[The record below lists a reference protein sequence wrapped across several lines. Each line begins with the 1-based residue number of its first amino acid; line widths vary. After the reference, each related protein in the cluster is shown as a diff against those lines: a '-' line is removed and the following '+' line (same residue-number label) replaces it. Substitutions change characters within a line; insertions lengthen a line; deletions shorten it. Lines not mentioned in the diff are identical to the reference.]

1 MTRIGFTYN
10 QKPEPEPM
18 SRGLTAESDGGDT
31 GEARATDEEPPSRGE
46 AWRSRLAL
54 GEPGCSSTDVSTRA
68 KRAVDDEYAEWDD
81 PATIDAVEHALSV
94 LGDVVR
100 LEATM
105 DFPERLRAAR
115 PDIVFNMV
123 EGLGGANR
131 EALVPAICE
140 FYGVPY
146 SGSDP
151 FTLALCLDKARTK
164 EVLSY
169 HGIPTAAFQV
179 VSHADD
185 LTSAAGRLRRL
196 RFPLFAKPLHEG
208 SSKGITEQNFCRT
221 PTELDAQV
229 RFLLDTYAQPV
240 LVEEYLPG
248 DEFTCAVLGNGAC
261 AQVLPI
267 VGINF
272 GALPPGALP
281 IYGFEAKWLWDRPE
295 NPLSIFACPAP
306 IDDELRSQIERVTL
320 AAYRV
325 LGCRDWSRV
334 DVRLD
339 AEGVPRV
346 VEVNPL
352 PGILPDPADNSC
364 FPKAARAAGMSYDE
378 LIQTCLVL
386 AAERQGVRLGRGGPK

>member
-10 QKPEPEPM
+10 QKPEPEAM
-18 SRGLTAESDGGDT
+18 SSGLTAASDGGDE
-31 GEARATDEEPPSRGE
+31 GEARAADEEPPSRGT
-46 AWRSRLAL
+46 ATAL
-54 GEPGCSSTDVSTRA
+54 GCDELQA
-68 KRAVDDEYAEWDD
+68 NDEYAEWDD
-81 PATIDAVEHALSV
+81 PQTIDAVEHALSA
-94 LGDVVR
+94 LGEVVR

-105 DFPERLRAAR
+105 DFPERLREAR

-169 HGIPTAAFQV
+169 HCIPTAAFQV
-179 VSHADD
+179 VADADD
-185 LTSAAGRLRRL
+185 LAAVRRL

-208 SSKGITEQNFCRT
+208 SSKGITERNLCRT

-229 RFLLDTYAQPV
+229 HFLLDKYAQPV

-248 DEFTCAVLGNGAC
+248 DEFTCAVLGNGRS

-295 NPLSIFACPAP
+295 HPLPIFACPAP
-306 IDDELRSQIERVTL
+306 IDDDLRSQIERVTL

-325 LGCRDWSRV
+325 LGCRDWSRI

-339 AEGVPRV
+339 AEGIPRV

-378 LIQTCLVL
+378 LIQTCLTL
-386 AAERQGVRLGRGGPK
+386 AAERQGVRLRRAA

>member
-10 QKPEPEPM
+10 QKPEPDAMP
-18 SRGLTAESDGGDT
+18 SGLTAESDGGDT
-31 GEARATDEEPPSRGE
+31 GETRAADEEPPSRG
-46 AWRSRLAL
+46 
-54 GEPGCSSTDVSTRA
+54 GCSTEVARA
-68 KRAVDDEYAEWDD
+68 ERAVNDEYAEWDD
-81 PATIDAVEHALSV
+81 PATIDAVEHALSA

-105 DFPERLRAAR
+105 DFPERLREAR

-179 VSHADD
+179 IAHVDD
-185 LTSAAGRLRRL
+185 LTSDAGRLRRL

-221 PTELDAQV
+221 PTELDAEV
-229 RFLLDTYAQPV
+229 RFLLDKYAQPV

-248 DEFTCAVLGNGAC
+248 DEFTCAVLGNGAS

-295 NPLSIFACPAP
+295 NPLRIFACPAP

-378 LIQTCLVL
+378 LIQTCLTL
-386 AAERQGVRLGRGGPK
+386 AAERQGVRLRRGRAA

>member
-1 MTRIGFTYN
+1 MLSHERDRMTRIGFTYN
-10 QKPEPEPM
+10 LKPEPEAM
-18 SRGLTAESDGGDT
+18 SGLHAAADGGDE
-31 GEARATDEEPPSRGE
+31 GEADEPPSV
-46 AWRSRLAL
+46 
-54 GEPGCSSTDVSTRA
+54 GEPN
-68 KRAVDDEYAEWDD
+68 DEFAEWDD
-81 PATIDAVEHALSV
+81 EATIDAVEHALSA
-94 LGDVVR
+94 LGEVVR

-105 DFPERLRAAR
+105 DFPERLRDAR

-140 FYGVPY
+140 FYGIPY

-179 VSHADD
+179 VNHADD
-185 LTSAAGRLRRL
+185 LAGGATRLRRL

-208 SSKGITEQNFCRT
+208 SSKGITEQNLCRT
-221 PTELDAQV
+221 PADLDAQV
-229 RFLLDTYAQPV
+229 RFLLDKYAQPV

-248 DEFTCAVLGNGAC
+248 DEFTCAVLGNGGL

-267 VGINF
+267 VGMNF
-272 GALPPGALP
+272 DALPPGALP
-281 IYGFEAKWLWDRPE
+281 IYGFEAKWLWDTPE
-295 NPLSIFACPAP
+295 NPLPIFSCPAR
-306 IDDELRSQIERVTL
+306 IDDRLREEIERVTL

-339 AEGVPRV
+339 AEGTPCV

-378 LIQTCLVL
+378 LIQTCLML
-386 AAERQGVRLGRGGPK
+386 AAQRHGIPLVTKARRGAAA

>member
-1 MTRIGFTYN
+1 MLFERDRMTRIGFTYN
-10 QKPEPEPM
+10 MKPETEAM
-18 SRGLTAESDGGDT
+18 SELHAAADCGDE
-31 GEARATDEEPPSRGE
+31 GEADEPPS
-46 AWRSRLAL
+46 L
-54 GEPGCSSTDVSTRA
+54 GTSAEPN
-68 KRAVDDEYAEWDD
+68 DEFAEWDD
-81 PATIDAVEHALSV
+81 AETIDAVEHALSA
-94 LGDVVR
+94 LGEVVR

-105 DFPERLRAAR
+105 DFPERLRDAR

-140 FYGVPY
+140 FYGIAY

-179 VSHADD
+179 VSHAED
-185 LTSAAGRLRRL
+185 LAGGATRLRRL

-208 SSKGITEQNFCRT
+208 SSKGITERNLCRT
-221 PTELDAQV
+221 PAELDAQV
-229 RFLLDTYAQPV
+229 RFLLDKYAQPV

-248 DEFTCAVLGNGAC
+248 DEFTCAVLGNRGLAR
-261 AQVLPI
+261 VLPI
-267 VGINF
+267 VGMNF
-272 GALPPGALP
+272 SALPPGALP

-295 NPLSIFACPAP
+295 NPLHIFSCPARVS
-306 IDDELRSQIERVTL
+306 ETLRAEIERVTL

-339 AEGVPRV
+339 AEGVPCV

-352 PGILPDPADNSC
+352 PGILPNPADNSC

-378 LIQTCLVL
+378 LIQTCLTL
-386 AAERQGVRLGRGGPK
+386 AAERQGLSLGNKARRRGAA